1 MAAAAA
7 TRRRRDVFAGMI
19 IFHFHAAVHLFCLSL
34 FLTAPPRLRGQIT
47 VLAAH
52 EKHGEETVA
61 LTETFNFLA
70 ENLPHVALFH
80 FFFLSLVCCG
90 DLFIMFQVGQKRLKE
105 LLRIK
110 VL

>member
-7 TRRRRDVFAGMI
+7 TRRRRDVFARTI

-34 FLTAPPRLRGQIT
+34 FLTAPPQLRGQIT

-52 EKHGEETVA
+52 EKHGEGTAA

-70 ENLPHVALFH
+70 ENLPHVALLL
-80 FFFLSLVCCG
+80 FFFFSHSFAAATCLLCS
-90 DLFIMFQVGQKRLKE
+90 E
-105 LLRIK
+105 LGESD
-110 VL
+110 